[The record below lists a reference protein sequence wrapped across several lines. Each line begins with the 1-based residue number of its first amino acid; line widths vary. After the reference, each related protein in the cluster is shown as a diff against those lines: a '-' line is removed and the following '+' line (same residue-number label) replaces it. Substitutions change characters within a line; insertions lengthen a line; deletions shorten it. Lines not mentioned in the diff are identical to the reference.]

1 MPQSKIT
8 VNASVGS
15 NTALPLNTLVALDN
29 LNTGGELTY
38 NWSILDQPP
47 GAADNLSAPTAQN
60 PFFTPKKEGT
70 YLLRLIVNQGLVSEQ
85 EDRVV
90 CGVLQLKT
98 LQRIPAAGE
107 TTEADS
113 ADGWATAN
121 NAMLRSMDAL
131 LSDPGIFVGVNAS
144 GGTLTRGDVLK
155 AVASST
161 IKATLPGQEIVPGMA
176 KALATLTA
184 NVDEPLVVCEGTVA
198 GASSVPNGALMKM
211 RFLGRYAGA
220 TSGAPAA
227 VGDPVYV
234 SDTGTLS
241 LTEGTIRRK
250 VGSAMT
256 AGTTYDVWFAG
267 VGGEDITPVDRR
279 YLIYGAPGSLT
290 NAFRVDGPS
299 NASGITG
306 GVPVTLKQ
314 ADDVTKTLLLK
325 RNSSS
330 GQEMLE
336 VQTEGGAALAKID
349 ALGNVSTDAD
359 YKYLTAKS
367 YVTYIPATALLPRV
381 PTTAPASFQPGLVNG
396 VTFWGNTAQNNANPP
411 QTLAGALQGI
421 PNGAVLTGLRVC
433 LGNNSGSSKNF
444 DVYLLKGA
452 VTATG
457 FGPSVSL
464 ITTNPTT
471 QAVPATTAEAWYTIP
486 IVAASVIPS
495 SGQTSLAIAF
505 PDAAGVAD
513 DLVLWGVEVTYTIA
527 DNKQSF

>member
-1 MPQSKIT
+1 MPQAKIT

-314 ADDVTKTLLLK
+314 ADNVTKTLLLK

-359 YKYLTAKS
+359 YKYLNAK
-367 YVTYIPATALLPRV
+367 TYTMYLPVTALHPNNS
-381 PTTAPASFQPGLVNG
+381 TAAPYAFEPGSNNG
-396 VTFWGNTAQNNANPP
+396 VAYWTNTSQNNSANFGLIG
-411 QTLAGALQGI
+411 QLQNI
-421 PNGAVLTGLRVC
+421 PNGAVLTGMRVC
-433 LGNNSGSSKNF
+433 LGNQDAGGAHSFN
-444 DVYLLKGA
+444 VYFRKGA

-457 FGPSVSL
+457 FGPAVSL
-464 ITTNPTT
+464 LTSDPTT
-471 QAVPATTAEAWYTIP
+471 QSVPASTTEAWYTIP
-486 IVAASVIPS
+486 IVAASAIPS
-495 SGQTSLAIAF
+495 GGQTMVVVEF
-505 PDAAGVAD
+505 PDAAGVAAIYY
-513 DLVLWGVEVTYTIA
+513 LFGIEITYTIA